1 MNRIN
6 SIVNITGEKISELKK
21 IAIESTKIKQMGEKK
36 LSLVQQWFIK
46 KKNFK
51 QVNMYLIKPH
61 K

>member
-36 LSLVQQWFIK
+36 LSLVQQ
-46 KKNFK
+46 
-51 QVNMYLIKPH
+51 
-61 K
+61 